1 MIAIVKA
8 CLLVVL
14 VGCGTA
20 SGPAPLDA
28 ATDAMAD
35 APEVGTCS
43 YTRDN
48 GDHVDCKSTET
59 WCPDPNP
66 LCGNDCKCVFSFDA
80 YYLACTPDQCGLDG
94 GVD

>member
-1 MIAIVKA
+1 MKRCV
-8 CLLVVL
+8 LVFV

-28 ATDAMAD
+28 ASDASVD
-35 APEVGTCS
+35 APEVGVCS

-48 GDHVDCKSTET
+48 GDHVDCKSTEA

-66 LCGNDCKCVFSFDA
+66 ACGNDCTCEYSFDG
-80 YYLACTPDQCGLDG
+80 YYLTCTPDQCGLDG
-94 GVD
+94 GAD